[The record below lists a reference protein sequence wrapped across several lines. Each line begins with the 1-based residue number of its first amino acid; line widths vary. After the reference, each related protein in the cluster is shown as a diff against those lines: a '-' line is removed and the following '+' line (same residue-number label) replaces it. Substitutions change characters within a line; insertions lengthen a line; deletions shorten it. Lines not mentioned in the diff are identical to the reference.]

1 MVLMPASTES
11 RRPGGGVIAA
21 SSAIRA
27 VASRRLA
34 TSCLAVGAPCEVLLE
49 GCSFG
54 VVEGVDGVGTGQ
66 CVQ

>member
-1 MVLMPASTES
+1 MPASTES
-11 RRPGGGVIAA
+11 RRLGGGVSAA

-34 TSCLAVGAPCEVLLE
+34 TSAWQSGHPCEVLLE
-49 GCSFG
+49 GCSLV
-54 VVEGVDGVGTGQ
+54 VVERVDDVGTGQ